1 MQGSDQT
8 DVTMEAAGQSQE
20 PQELE
25 ARQQPEAAPEE
36 RIEISSPSAEQPGE
50 DQANVVGQV
59 TAGTRNRVDWTAI
72 MIVAI
77 IAAFF
82 AIVSRLNLQPPNS
95 LTPVAV
101 LSATGCGLLVTAMRK
116 LRTPRGPGLLEA
128 AIAGFFLALFPFLAA
143 LTAPGILSALS
154 SSVDDL
160 HGFLTTWALILV
172 FSLLFSIIGATLGH
186 LAFAPLRPLPAQ
198 AQKDAPVTQAETEEG
213 EDEVVPAEE
222 GNEEV
227 APEAT
232 APAEAPRSLFS
243 YIVAVV
249 LLGLMPTIGGYVF
262 SAAFDFMLKLYNF
275 FPGPYPTLRLLSGL
289 LPWQVPVPLNL
300 SGASPQT
307 IMFLEWQYWRIPI
320 FLGNPTM
327 FDLVALEP
335 YLLNAAAL
343 ALLLFSVHRF
353 AGRSQDRTDSPA
365 MALPISLLLQAML
378 GLVMALPAALWMMR
392 GLEGLLQMPGIV
404 IPIRTLYLLNPLT
417 LTLDLATGPLVC
429 LLIAILLR
437 FFSAR
442 KRIA

>member
-8 DVTMEAAGQSQE
+8 DVTMEAAGQSQG

-25 ARQQPEAAPEE
+25 APQQPEAAPEE
-36 RIEISSPSAEQPGE
+36 RIEISSLSAEQPGE
-50 DQANVVGQV
+50 DQAMGAGQV
-59 TAGTRNRVDWTAI
+59 TAGTRNRIDWTAI

-213 EDEVVPAEE
+213 EDEVAPAEE
-222 GNEEV
+222 SDEEV

-353 AGRSQDRTDSPA
+353 AGRSRDRTDSPA
-365 MALPISLLLQAML
+365 MALPLSLLLQAML
-378 GLVMALPAALWMMR
+378 GLVIALPAALWMMR

-417 LTLDLATGPLVC
+417 LTLDLITGPLVC

>member
-8 DVTMEAAGQSQE
+8 DVTMDAAGQSRE
-20 PQELE
+20 SQELE
-25 ARQQPEAAPEE
+25 APQQPEA
-36 RIEISSPSAEQPGE
+36 RLEISPLAAEQPGQ
-50 DQANVVGQV
+50 DQANVAVQ
-59 TAGTRNRVDWTAI
+59 AAETRNRIDWMAI
-72 MIVAI
+72 MVVAI

-82 AIVSRLNLQPPNS
+82 AIVSRFTLQPPNS
-95 LTPVAV
+95 LTPIAV

-116 LRTPRGPGLLEA
+116 LRTPHGPGLLEA

-353 AGRSQDRTDSPA
+353 AGRSRDRTDSPA
-365 MALPISLLLQAML
+365 MALPLSLLLQAML
-378 GLVMALPAALWMMR
+378 GLVIALPAALWMMR

-417 LTLDLATGPLVC
+417 LTLDLITGPLVC

>member
-8 DVTMEAAGQSQE
+8 DVTMDAAGQSQE
-20 PQELE
+20 LEELE
-25 ARQQPEAAPEE
+25 APQQPEAAPQE
-36 RIEISSPSAEQPGE
+36 RVEISSLSAEQPGK
-50 DQANVVGQV
+50 DQANVAEQ
-59 TAGTRNRVDWTAI
+59 AAAETRSRIDWTAI

-82 AIVSRLNLQPPNS
+82 AIVSRFTLQPPNS

-143 LTAPGILSALS
+143 ITAPGILSALS
-154 SSVDDL
+154 SSVDDM

-198 AQKDAPVTQAETEEG
+198 AQKGAPVTQTETEEG

-227 APEAT
+227 APEAP

>member
-8 DVTMEAAGQSQE
+8 DVTMDAAGQSRE
-20 PQELE
+20 SQELE
-25 ARQQPEAAPEE
+25 APQQPEA
-36 RIEISSPSAEQPGE
+36 RLEISPLAAEQPGQ
-50 DQANVVGQV
+50 DQANVAVQ
-59 TAGTRNRVDWTAI
+59 AAETRNRIDWMAI
-72 MIVAI
+72 MVVAI

-82 AIVSRLNLQPPNS
+82 AIVSRFTLQPPNS
-95 LTPVAV
+95 LTPIAV

-116 LRTPRGPGLLEA
+116 LRTPHGPGLLEA

-143 LTAPGILSALS
+143 ITAPGILSALS
-154 SSVDDL
+154 SSVDDM

-172 FSLLFSIIGATLGH
+172 FSLLFSVIGATLGH
-186 LAFAPLRPLPAQ
+186 LAFAPLRPLPAK
-198 AQKDAPVTQAETEEG
+198 AQKGAPVMKTETEGEEG
-213 EDEVVPAEE
+213 EDEMAPAEE
-222 GNEEV
+222 SDEEV
-227 APEAT
+227 APEAV

-243 YIVAVV
+243 YIVAVL

-300 SGASPQT
+300 SGASPQI
-307 IMFLEWQYWRIPI
+307 IMFLEWQYWRIPV
-320 FLGNPTM
+320 FLGNPAM

-353 AGRSQDRTDSPA
+353 AGRSRNETDSPV
-365 MALPISLLLQAML
+365 MAWSLYLLLQAML
-378 GLVMALPAALWMMR
+378 GLVIVLPAALWMMR

-404 IPIRTLYLLNPLT
+404 IPIRTLYLLDPLT
-417 LTLDLATGPLVC
+417 LTLDLITGPLIC

-442 KRIA
+442 KRIV